1 MRVLLRSEAAQAVV
15 LAALVIG
22 WSDTSPNALAADAS
36 GGASA
41 SPPANPVTIR
51 MGWGIPVEDIKYVM
65 MKFPDV
71 APNLGKWYK
80 IQWQQFPGTAL
91 GVQGLAAGTL
101 DCATVGGLS
110 VANGI
115 DQGANITLLG
125 EFIEERQPYFS
136 TTWMVKK
143 DSGINSLADL
153 KGKIVAT
160 S

>member
-1 MRVLLRSEAAQAVV
+1 
-15 LAALVIG
+15 
-22 WSDTSPNALAADAS
+22 
-36 GGASA
+36 
-41 SPPANPVTIR
+41 

-65 MKFPDV
+65 MKFPEV

-80 IQWQQFPGTAL
+80 VQWQQFPGTAL

-160 S
+160 SAVGGSTDYVQDFYIQQQAGLSAEQGLQEGRGSLRADDRDVDVRAR